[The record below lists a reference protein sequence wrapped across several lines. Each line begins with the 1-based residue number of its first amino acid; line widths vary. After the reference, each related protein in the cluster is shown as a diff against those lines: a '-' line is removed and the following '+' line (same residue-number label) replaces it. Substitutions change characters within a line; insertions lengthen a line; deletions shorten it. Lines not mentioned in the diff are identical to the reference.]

1 MSLSSTNPLQM
12 RSERLMVIGSSMLGT
27 TWTTITFA
35 SSTRDLE
42 DWLTLSTYKPIRQ
55 NSINIVPYS
64 GPTPGDP
71 KMVLLRNR
79 LRLGSRIRTMTTN
92 GSSPSGGSSFP
103 TLPSTST
110 LGVYQLTSTC
120 RYGEDLT
127 GPSFTGSNIH
137 WTNQS
142 SSKETRS
149 GSTNKSTMRT

>member
-1 MSLSSTNPLQM
+1 M

-42 DWLTLSTYKPIRQ
+42 DWLTLSTYKRIRQ

-79 LRLGSRIRTMTTN
+79 LRSEEH
-92 GSSPSGGSSFP
+92 
-103 TLPSTST
+103 TSE
-110 LGVYQLTSTC
+110 LQSHSDLVC
-120 RYGEDLT
+120 RLLLEKK
-127 GPSFTGSNIH
+127 
-137 WTNQS
+137 NQS
-142 SSKETRS
+142 P
-149 GSTNKSTMRT
+149 

>member
-1 MSLSSTNPLQM
+1 
-12 RSERLMVIGSSMLGT
+12 MVIGRSMLGT

-42 DWLTLSTYKPIRQ
+42 DWLTLSTYKRIRQ

-71 KMVLLRNR
+71 KMVLIRNKLRP
-79 LRLGSRIRTMTTN
+79 GSRIRTRPTN
-92 GSSPSGGSSFP
+92 GGSSFP

-120 RYGEDLT
+120 RYREDLT

-137 WTNQS
+137 WTNRS